1 MVIGSPAIGR
11 WIKKALEGAGI
22 EVTIFRLNAGRG
34 EEAVASHAVQA
45 GVPVEAVL
53 RMADWT
59 SIASSTNFELEECAI
74 QLTKS
79 LGFVFKYRL
88 EQLTAKNRFQEM
100 KESVRLHRP
109 HPATQFYN
117 LFIVYLAMGRTTRG
131 ILRTA
136 TYRSE
141 EAQNGPRV
149 AD

>member
-22 EVTIFRLNAGRG
+22 EVTIFCLNAERG
-34 EEAVASHAVQA
+34 EEAVASHAVRA
-45 GVPVEAVL
+45 GVPVEAV

-59 SIASSTNFELEECAI
+59 SIAYSTNFELEECAI

-100 KESVRLHRP
+100 KESVRLYP
-109 HPATQFYN
+109 PTSPCYS
-117 LFIVYLAMGRTTRG
+117 
-131 ILRTA
+131 IL
-136 TYRSE
+136 
-141 EAQNGPRV
+141 
-149 AD
+149 